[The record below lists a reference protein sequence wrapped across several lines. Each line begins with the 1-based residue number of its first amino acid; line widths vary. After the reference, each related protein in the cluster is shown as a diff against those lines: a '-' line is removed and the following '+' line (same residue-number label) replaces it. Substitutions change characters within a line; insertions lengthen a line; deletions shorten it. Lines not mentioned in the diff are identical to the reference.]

1 MTGAV
6 DRDELR
12 TLFLFEAL
20 TDEQLDWLAERGDR
34 RVYDGGTS
42 VHREGEPSAEL
53 FVLMDGALRMSRL
66 VRGEDVVITETD
78 HRGAY
83 SGAVRAYVEPDAPY
97 SNSVVTTR
105 PSSFFVLPGR
115 EFATFM
121 RTWFPMSVHLL
132 EGLFLGVRNTEA
144 TVRQREHLAQLGTL
158 SANLAHEL
166 NNPASAAVRATEQL
180 RDRVAGMRHKLGMIA
195 DGTVSPDTIARL
207 TAAQEAAVDL
217 AAKSRHEHR
226 TPMQE
231 TDLEDAL
238 VDRLDALG
246 VGSAYELASVYVTA
260 GLDAG
265 WLDRVV
271 AEAGEDHV
279 DGALRWLAYTLETE
293 SLMDEIQDATG
304 RISALVASVKQYAYL
319 GGSSVQEVDVHLGL
333 DSTVVMLGHKLQG
346 VQVVR
351 EYDRTLPKVPAHP
364 AELNQVW
371 TNLIDN
377 AAEAMGG
384 HGRLLL
390 RTGRKDENLTVE
402 ICDDG
407 PGMPEAVQPHVFT
420 AFFTT
425 KAPGEGS
432 GLGLD
437 SARRIVEGRHRG
449 RLSFTTGA
457 DGTTFEV
464 QLPFVQ
470 MLASPSV
477 VSSSQPVG
485 THD

>member
-1 MTGAV
+1 MTARV

-12 TLFLFEAL
+12 SLFLFEAL
-20 TDEQLDWLAERGDR
+20 TNEQLDWLAERGDR
-34 RVYDGGTS
+34 RVYDADVS
-42 VHREGEPSAEL
+42 VHREGEPSADL
-53 FVLMDGALRMSRL
+53 FVLLEGAVRLSRL
-66 VRGEDVVITETD
+66 VRGEDVVINETD

-105 PSSFFVLPGR
+105 PSSFFVLPGA

-180 RDRVAGMRHKLGMIA
+180 RERVAGMRHKLGMIA
-195 DGTVSPDTIARL
+195 DGTVSPDIMARL
-207 TAAQEAAVDL
+207 VAAQEAAVEL
-217 AAKSRHEHR
+217 AAKARHEHR
-226 TPMQE
+226 TAMQE
-231 TDLEDAL
+231 ADLEDAF
-238 VDRLDALG
+238 VDRLERLG
-246 VGSAYELASVYVTA
+246 VAQPHDLAGVYVA
-260 GLDAG
+260 SGLDVD
-265 WLDRVV
+265 WLERV
-271 AEAGEDHV
+271 AADAGEGQV
-279 DGALRWLAYTLETE
+279 DGAFRWLAYTLETE

-304 RISALVASVKQYAYL
+304 RISTLVASVKQYAYL
-319 GGSSVQEVDVHLGL
+319 GGSSVQEVDVHVGL
-333 DSTVVMLGHKLQG
+333 DSTVVMLGSKLQG

-351 EYDRTLPKVPAHP
+351 EYDRSLPAVPAYA

-377 AAEAMGG
+377 AADAMGG

-390 RTGRKDENLTVE
+390 RTRRDGDHVCVE
-402 ICDDG
+402 VGDDG
-407 PGMPEAVQPHVFT
+407 RGISEAVRSQVFT

-437 SARRIVEGRHRG
+437 NARRIVERRHRG
-449 RLSFTTGA
+449 RLSFTTGPQ
-457 DGTTFEV
+457 GTTFEV
-464 QLPFVQ
+464 QLPLISTLV
-470 MLASPSV
+470 
-477 VSSSQPVG
+477 
-485 THD
+485 

>member
-1 MTGAV
+1 MTGTV
-6 DRDELR
+6 DREELR
-12 TLFLFEAL
+12 SLFLFEAL

-34 RVYDGGTS
+34 RVYDEGAN
-42 VHREGEPSAEL
+42 VHREGEVNADL
-53 FVLMDGALRMSRL
+53 FVLLDGAVRLSRL
-66 VRGEDVVITETD
+66 ARGEDVVFSETD
-78 HRGAY
+78 QRGAY

-97 SNSVVTTR
+97 SNSLVTTR
-105 PSSFFVLPGR
+105 PSSFFVLRGH
-115 EFATFM
+115 EFAEFM
-121 RTWFPMSVHLL
+121 RTWFPMAVHLL
-132 EGLFLGVRNTEA
+132 DGLFLGVRNSEA

-166 NNPASAAVRATEQL
+166 NNPAAAAVRATEQL

-195 DGTVSPDTIARL
+195 DGKVSPDTIARL
-207 TAAQEAAVDL
+207 VAVQETAVEL
-217 AAKSRHEHR
+217 AAKSRPERR
-226 TPMQE
+226 TAMQE
-231 TDLEDAL
+231 ADLEDAI
-238 VDRLDALG
+238 VDRLDGLG
-246 VGSAYELASVYVTA
+246 VESVYELASVYVA
-260 GLDAG
+260 SGLDVG

-271 AEAGEDHV
+271 AEVGEERV

-304 RISALVASVKQYAYL
+304 RISALVGSVKQYAYL
-319 GGSSVQEVDVHLGL
+319 GGSSVQDVDVHVGL

-351 EYDRTLPKVPAHP
+351 EYDRTLPNVPAY
-364 AELNQVW
+364 ASELNQVW

-377 AAEAMGG
+377 AADAMGG

-390 RTGRKDENLTVE
+390 RTRREGESVVVN
-402 ICDDG
+402 IGDDG
-407 PGMPEAVQPHVFT
+407 PGMPVAVQRQVFN

-437 SARRIVEGRHRG
+437 SARRIVERRHRG
-449 RLSFTTGA
+449 RLSFTTGP

-464 QLPFVQ
+464 RLPLVQQL
-470 MLASPSV
+470 A
-477 VSSSQPVG
+477 
-485 THD
+485 

>member
-6 DRDELR
+6 DREELR
-12 TLFLFEAL
+12 GLFLFEAL
-20 TDEQLDWLAERGDR
+20 TDEQLDWLAQRGSR
-34 RVYDGGTS
+34 RVYDAGAS
-42 VHREGEPSAEL
+42 VHREGEPGADL
-53 FVLMDGALRMSRL
+53 FVLLDGAVRLSRL
-66 VRGEDVVITETD
+66 VRGEDLVINETD
-78 HRGAY
+78 YRGAY
-83 SGAVRAYVEPDAPY
+83 SGAIRAYVEPDAPY

-105 PSSFFVLPGR
+105 PSSFFVLPAG
-115 EFATFM
+115 EFAAFM
-121 RTWFPMSVHLL
+121 RTWFPLAVHLL

-166 NNPASAAVRATEQL
+166 NNPAAAAVRATEQL

-195 DGTVSPDTIARL
+195 EGRVSADTIACL
-207 TAAQEAAVDL
+207 VSVQEAAVER

-231 TDLEDAL
+231 ADLEDIL
-238 VDRLDALG
+238 VDRLDELG
-246 VGSAYELASVYVTA
+246 VASAYELASVYVAA
-260 GLDAG
+260 GLDVG

-271 AEAGEDHV
+271 AEVGEDQV

-319 GGSSVQEVDVHLGL
+319 GGSSVQEVDVHVGL

-346 VQVVR
+346 VEVVR
-351 EYDRTLPKVPAHP
+351 EYDRTLPKVPAYA

-377 AAEAMGG
+377 AADAMGG
-384 HGRLLL
+384 RGRLLL
-390 RTGRKDENLTVE
+390 RTRREGDCAVVDV
-402 ICDDG
+402 CDDG
-407 PGMPEAVQPHVFT
+407 PGMPDAVQPQVFD

-437 SARRIVEGRHRG
+437 SARRIVEKRHRG
-449 RLSFTTGA
+449 RLSFTTGV

-464 QLPFVQ
+464 RLPLVQQL
-470 MLASPSV
+470 A
-477 VSSSQPVG
+477 
-485 THD
+485 

>member
-1 MTGAV
+1 MTGTV
-6 DRDELR
+6 DREELR
-12 TLFLFEAL
+12 GLFLFEAL
-20 TDEQLDWLAERGDR
+20 TDEQLNWLAERGDR
-34 RVYDGGTS
+34 RVYDEGAS
-42 VHREGEPSAEL
+42 VHREGEPSADL
-53 FVLMDGALRMSRL
+53 FVLLDGAVRMTRL
-66 VRGEDVVITETD
+66 VRGEDVVISETD

-105 PSSFFVLPGR
+105 PSSFFVLPGS
-115 EFATFM
+115 EFAAFM
-121 RTWFPMSVHLL
+121 RTWFPMAVHLL

-144 TVRQREHLAQLGTL
+144 TVRQREHLAQLGSL

-166 NNPASAAVRATEQL
+166 NNPAAAAVRATEQL

-195 DGTVSPDTIARL
+195 DGKVAPDTIARL
-207 TAAQEAAVDL
+207 VAVQEAAVEL
-217 AAKSRHEHR
+217 AAKSRPEHR

-231 TDLEDAL
+231 ADLEDAL

-246 VGSAYELASVYVTA
+246 VGSAYELASVYVA
-260 GLDAG
+260 SGLDVS

-271 AEAGEDHV
+271 AEVGEEKV

-319 GGSSVQEVDVHLGL
+319 GGSSVQDVDVHVGL

-351 EYDRTLPKVPAHP
+351 EYDRTLPKVPAYA

-377 AAEAMGG
+377 AADAMGG

-390 RTGRKDENLTVE
+390 RTRREGESVVVD

-407 PGMPEAVQPHVFT
+407 PGVPDAVQPQVYN

-437 SARRIVEGRHRG
+437 SARRIVEKRHRG
-449 RLSFTTGA
+449 RLSFTTGS

-464 QLPFVQ
+464 RLPLVQQL
-470 MLASPSV
+470 A
-477 VSSSQPVG
+477 
-485 THD
+485 

>member
-1 MTGAV
+1 V
-6 DRDELR
+6 
-12 TLFLFEAL
+12 
-20 TDEQLDWLAERGDR
+20 
-34 RVYDGGTS
+34 
-42 VHREGEPSAEL
+42 SA
-53 FVLMDGALRMSRL
+53 
-66 VRGEDVVITETD
+66 
-78 HRGAY
+78 
-83 SGAVRAYVEPDAPY
+83 
-97 SNSVVTTR
+97 
-105 PSSFFVLPGR
+105 
-115 EFATFM
+115 
-121 RTWFPMSVHLL
+121 
-132 EGLFLGVRNTEA
+132 
-144 TVRQREHLAQLGTL
+144 
-158 SANLAHEL
+158 
-166 NNPASAAVRATEQL
+166 
-180 RDRVAGMRHKLGMIA
+180 
-195 DGTVSPDTIARL
+195 DTIACL
-207 TAAQEAAVDL
+207 VSVQEAAVER
-217 AAKSRHEHR
+217 AAKARHEHR

-231 TDLEDAL
+231 ADLEDVL

-246 VGSAYELASVYVTA
+246 VVSAYELASVYVAA
-260 GLDAG
+260 GLDVS

-271 AEAGEDHV
+271 AELGEDQV

-319 GGSSVQEVDVHLGL
+319 GGSSVQEVDVHVGL

-346 VQVVR
+346 VEVVR
-351 EYDRTLPKVPAHP
+351 EYDRTLPKVPAYA

-377 AAEAMGG
+377 AADAMGG

-390 RTGRKDENLTVE
+390 RTRREGESVLVD

-407 PGMPEAVQPHVFT
+407 PGMPDAVQPQVFN

-437 SARRIVEGRHRG
+437 SARRIVEKRHRG

-464 QLPFVQ
+464 RLPLVQQL
-470 MLASPSV
+470 
-477 VSSSQPVG
+477 G
-485 THD
+485 